1 VSIFQH
7 VDPVSREVVS
17 ADTRAFLEEAYGS
30 RRHGDAWTDHPLAV
44 ARLLHEDG
52 QPDTLVRAG
61 LLHDVLE
68 DTEVTTAEI
77 RERFGREVARL
88 VEALTQDPAIAD
100 YERRK
105 AALREQILA
114 AGRDAAT
121 VALADKAAKLAKEAG
136 RPKQS
141 RLEHYRATLAGIE
154 QRFGPSPLSER
165 LRDELQ
171 RFSD

>member
-1 VSIFQH
+1 VN
-7 VDPVSREVVS
+7 S
-17 ADTRAFLEEAYGS
+17 AGELADADARAFLEEVYRTRQHSDGAS
-30 RRHGDAWTDHPLAV
+30 IEHPLAV

-52 QPDTLVRAG
+52 QSDTLVRAG

-68 DTEVTTAEI
+68 DTEVTTAEV

-100 YERRK
+100 YDRRK
-105 AALREQILA
+105 AALREQVLA

-121 VALADKAAKLAKEAG
+121 VALADKAAKLAKESA
-136 RPKQS
+136 RPEQS
-141 RLEHYRATLAGIE
+141 RLDHYRATLEGIE
-154 QRFGPSPLSER
+154 QRFGTSPLSER
-165 LRDELQ
+165 LRAELQ